1 MDSCQKSLR
10 SKIIRQLRYLE
21 EFGMSSLN
29 PNLKKIT
36 GTPLWEV
43 KILGKDNV
51 RIICVAI
58 INKQILVLHIFVKK
72 SEKTQIRDINLAL
85 NRYKGIDN

>member
-1 MDSCQKSLR
+1 
-10 SKIIRQLRYLE
+10 
-21 EFGMSSLN
+21 MSSLN